1 VNRRVALLS
10 SIASLCVLTA
20 CAPSLARL
28 PTGPGTPFPDFA
40 AALTQARAHCA
51 DVRTMRAVLSISG
64 RAGRRL
70 RAKIDAGF
78 EAPAKIRLEL
88 PAPGK
93 PLFVFVANG
102 DTATLVLPRDSRV
115 LRNAPPAA
123 TLEALA
129 GVRLDPRELRTIV
142 SGCGIAGDQANE
154 ARAYGA
160 GMVAMNDVA
169 GDATT
174 WLQQVDGA
182 WRIIAS
188 TRDQIDIRYADFA
201 GGRPSTIR
209 LRTSAKDDHT
219 TDLTIRLSQVDV
231 NETLDAAV
239 FEIEIPADAVPL
251 TLEEVRQSGP
261 LGK

>member
-1 VNRRVALLS
+1 VNVRLALLP
-10 SIASLCVLTA
+10 SIASLCFLTA
-20 CAPSLARL
+20 CAPRLARL
-28 PTGPGTPFPDFA
+28 PSGPGTPFPEYT
-40 AALTQARAHCA
+40 AALTQAREQCA

-78 EAPAKIRLEL
+78 EAPAKVRLEL

-93 PLFVFVANG
+93 PLFIFVANG
-102 DTATLVLPRDSRV
+102 NAATLLLPRDSRV

-129 GVRLDPRELRTIV
+129 GVRLDPSELRTIV
-142 SGCGIAGDQANE
+142 SGCGIAGDEPKA
-154 ARAYGA
+154 ARAFG
-160 GMVAMNDVA
+160 GLVAVDA

-182 WRIIAS
+182 WRIVAS
-188 TRDQIDIRYADFA
+188 ARGPIDVRYADFA

-209 LRTSAKDDHT
+209 LRTSPQDGRP

-231 NETLDAAV
+231 NERLEPAV
-239 FEIEIPADAVPL
+239 FEVEVPENAVPL
-251 TLEEVRQSGP
+251 TLEELRQSGP

>member
-1 VNRRVALLS
+1 
-10 SIASLCVLTA
+10 
-20 CAPSLARL
+20 
-28 PTGPGTPFPDFA
+28 
-40 AALTQARAHCA
+40 
-51 DVRTMRAVLSISG
+51 MRAVLGISG

-78 EAPAKIRLEL
+78 EAPAKVRLEL

-93 PLFVFVANG
+93 PFFIFVAHG
-102 DTATLVLPRDSRV
+102 DAATLLLPRDSRV

-129 GVRLDPRELRTIV
+129 GVRLDPNELRTIV
-142 SGCGIAGDQANE
+142 SGCGIGGDQAKT
-154 ARAYGA
+154 ARAFGA
-160 GMVAMNDVA
+160 GLVAVDA

-182 WRIIAS
+182 WRIMAS
-188 TRDQIDIRYADFA
+188 TRGPIDVRYADFA

-209 LRTSAKDDHT
+209 LRTSPQDGRT

-231 NETLDAAV
+231 NETLEAAV
-239 FEIEIPADAVPL
+239 FQVEIPADAVPL
-251 TLEEVRQSGP
+251 TLDELRKSGP